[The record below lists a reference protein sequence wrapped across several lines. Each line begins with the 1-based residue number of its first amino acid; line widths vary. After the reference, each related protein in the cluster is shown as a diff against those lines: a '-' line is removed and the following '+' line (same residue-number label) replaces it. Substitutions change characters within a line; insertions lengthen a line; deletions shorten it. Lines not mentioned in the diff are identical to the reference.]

1 MFMVQKNEAQKE
13 RLEKMYK
20 MITLMF
26 GAVPSNM
33 EFIGNIEADYLED
46 FLKMV
51 QRVQEHKNINPNLFV
66 FLRLHVAFKEDYTFC
81 KILNTKYLL
90 AKGYSQEQLDE
101 VIADVVSV
109 PFDDKH
115 KALAKHALK
124 ALYQSR
130 EVTQNDFD
138 ALYKMGWTQKDV
150 FDAIEHTGT
159 LFRNGR
165 IMMAYMKKD

>member
-1 MFMVQKNEAQKE
+1 MVQKNEAQKE
-13 RLEKMYK
+13 RLEKMHK

-26 GAVPSNM
+26 GAVPANM
-33 EFIGNIEADYLED
+33 EFMGNIEADYLED

-51 QRVQEHKNINPNLFV
+51 RRVQKHQNISPDLFG

-81 KILNTKYLL
+81 KMFNTRFLL

-101 VIADVVSV
+101 VIADVAFV
-109 PFDDKH
+109 PFDAKH
-115 KALAKHALK
+115 QALAKHALK

-130 EVTQNDFD
+130 EVIQNDFD
-138 ALYKMGWTQKDV
+138 ALYEMGWMQKDV

>member
-46 FLKMV
+46 FLKMLR
-51 QRVQEHKNINPNLFV
+51 RVQKHKNINPDLFG

-81 KILNTKYLL
+81 KMFNTKYLL
-90 AKGYSQEQLDE
+90 GKDYSQEQLDE
-101 VIADVVSV
+101 VINSVALV
-109 PFDDKH
+109 PFDEKH

-124 ALYQSR
+124 ALYYSK
-130 EVTQNDFD
+130 EVSQNDFD
-138 ALYKMGWTQKDV
+138 ALYEMGWTQKDV
-150 FDAIEHTGT
+150 FDVIEHTGT

-165 IMMAYMKKD
+165 ILMAYMKKD

>member
-1 MFMVQKNEAQKE
+1 
-13 RLEKMYK
+13 
-20 MITLMF
+20 MF
-26 GAVPSNM
+26 GTLPANM

-51 QRVQEHKNINPNLFV
+51 RRVQKHKNINPDLFG

-81 KILNTKYLL
+81 KMFNTKYLL

-101 VIADVVSV
+101 VIADVASV

-115 KALAKHALK
+115 KALATYALK

-130 EVTQNDFD
+130 EVCQKDFD
-138 ALYKMGWTQKDV
+138 TLYEMDWNQKDV

-165 IMMAYMKKD
+165 IMMAYMEKV